1 MLRPDHPSLTL
12 GRLKHFLDSPDQPI
26 RIEAVRSLSQCPN
39 AGRFDLLAKFAG
51 DNTIPEPVRVEAIA
65 ALADDATHHRE
76 LLVELATETPPVIR
90 HEALRSLRGVASSRE
105 EVARLRD
112 ANRGDD
118 ASMALIDWLEHGKAT
133 SSQPDRKAS
142 QDHDIDA
149 WLARLEGPA
158 DPAAGERVFFHTKGP
173 GCYRCHPV
181 DGRGGRAG
189 PDLSTLASTTDRR
202 RLVESIVAP
211 SREIAPQFVPWSVA
225 RTDGTVFTGI
235 LLDQSADG
243 VLDFADSQGRRI
255 AVKSDEIAERKPQTT
270 SIMPDDLVTT
280 MTIQEFRDL
289 LAFLSSRP
297 KAGDPS
303 RVP

>member
-1 MLRPDHPSLTL
+1 MSRSGSRRCAVFPSARMPAASIYLPNSPEITRFPNRSESKRSPPWPMTRPIIVNFSSSWRQRT
-12 GRLKHFLDSPDQPI
+12 
-26 RIEAVRSLSQCPN
+26 
-39 AGRFDLLAKFAG
+39 
-51 DNTIPEPVRVEAIA
+51 PV
-65 ALADDATHHRE
+65 L
-76 LLVELATETPPVIR
+76 R
-90 HEALRSLRGVASSRE
+90 HEALRSLRGVASPSE

-118 ASMALIDWLEHGKAT
+118 ASIALIDWLEHGKAT